1 MKTKL
6 FVILNAMFILCGVAS
21 AQSYSIRVTFNTN
34 LRSAGS
40 LQASIIE
47 TAASGTTLNVVSE
60 LNRWLRISRNGNEVW
75 MASWVGHTRVESD
88 TQTQTSTQ
96 ATSNIDNCCFVDRQC
111 SNDQEWTD
119 GYWAFQ
125 NGLCA
130 VPAQTQAQ
138 VSTQPVTTTAPQIDN
153 CCFVDRQ
160 CNSDQEWVSGY
171 YSFQN
176 GQCGA
181 PVQTQTQVSTQP
193 VTTAP
198 NTITVPEGVDNCCQ
212 VNRQCHSNDDWVSGF
227 HAYRDNQCAGVALTT
242 STAPITGPIPE
253 GVDNCCFVN
262 WQCHTEQD
270 YIIGYEQFKYGLCH
284 VPDIA
289 GVINISGSGAFV
301 SKTRAALRI
310 LLEKEPKWYRY
321 VQSALLG
328 VKEIPMGGDSGI
340 FPDEAVYRSWPNF
353 RSERTGEGH
362 VIWVAGQL
370 VHEAC
375 HVHRYK
381 AGLESG
387 GYAGEKACTET
398 QIQALDD
405 IDPSGNVAASRR
417 RALANIDDPEHQWW
431 RFH

>member
-1 MKTKL
+1 
-6 FVILNAMFILCGVAS
+6 
-21 AQSYSIRVTFNTN
+21 
-34 LRSAGS
+34 
-40 LQASIIE
+40 
-47 TAASGTTLNVVSE
+47 
-60 LNRWLRISRNGNEVW
+60 
-75 MASWVGHTRVESD
+75 MASWVRHERVEATTT
-88 TQTQTSTQ
+88 TQTQTV
-96 ATSNIDNCCFVDRQC
+96 SNIDNCCFVDRQC
-111 SNDQEWTD
+111 STDQEWTD

-125 NGLCA
+125 NGQCA
-130 VPAQTQAQ
+130 
-138 VSTQPVTTTAPQIDN
+138 
-153 CCFVDRQ
+153 
-160 CNSDQEWVSGY
+160 
-171 YSFQN
+171 
-176 GQCGA
+176 A
-181 PVQTQTQVSTQP
+181 PVQTQTQTPGIDADPRFRRSPLHSTAP
-193 VTTAP
+193 VTIPA
-198 NTITVPEGVDNCCQ
+198 GVDNCCQ
-212 VNRQCHSNDDWVSGF
+212 VNRQCHSDDDWIRGYHDF
-227 HAYRDNQCAGVALTT
+227 QNNQCAGVAPSA

-253 GVDNCCFVN
+253 DVDNCCFVN
-262 WQCHTEQD
+262 RQCHTEQD

-310 LLEKEPKWYRY
+310 LLDKEPKWYRY
-321 VQSALLG
+321 VQSTLRG

-353 RSERTGEGH
+353 RSDRTGEGH
-362 VIWVAGQL
+362 IIWVAGQL

-405 IDPSGNVAASRR
+405 IDASGAVAASRR